1 MREEEG
7 KPISE
12 EEMNEKQMWELLPH
26 KVGEEKAELL
36 LALSKQAS
44 YRGAGE
50 ESLALAES
58 AQEIYQSLGALAS
71 NSDIANAYT
80 GISYSLKQ
88 LNKTEE
94 ALKVMN
100 KVVEIYKSDHLPFVD
115 DLLRTQATWY
125 SELGEWEKTLE
136 CHKQAVTVNEID
148 SNQEWLAKSQFN
160 VGVAYAHL
168 SNFDEAIR
176 HYQISRNIFKSLKMV
191 PEVARCDEA
200 LAEAFVELGNGE
212 LALAAGIRALD
223 IARILGWQRRVIW
236 TQFHIGK
243 AQVLLG
249 NSDAA
254 EAAFEEA
261 IYLVPQQEEFDWNF
275 IVALFTEKAKLLRLS
290 VRNTDAEKL
299 EARIATIRETLG

>member
-200 LAEAFVELGNGE
+200 IAEAFVELGNGE

-290 VRNTDAEKL
+290 ERNTDAEKL

>member
-200 LAEAFVELGNGE
+200 IAEAFVELGNGE

-243 AQVLLG
+243 AQVLIG

-290 VRNTDAEKL
+290 DRNTDAEKL

>member
-50 ESLALAES
+50 ESLALADS

-200 LAEAFVELGNGE
+200 IAEAFVELGNGE

-290 VRNTDAEKL
+290 DRNTDAEKL

>member
-94 ALKVMN
+94 AIKVIS
-100 KVVEIYKSDHLPFVD
+100 KAVEIYKSDHFPFVD
-115 DLLRTQATWY
+115 DLLRTQAAWY

-148 SNQEWLAKSQFN
+148 DNQEWLAKSQFN
-160 VGVAYAHL
+160 VGVAYGHL
-168 SNFDEAIR
+168 SNFNEAIR

-200 LAEAFVELGNGE
+200 IAEAFVELGNGE

-290 VRNTDAEKL
+290 DRNTDAGKL

>member
-176 HYQISRNIFKSLKMV
+176 HYQISPNNFKNLKMV

-200 LAEAFVELGNGE
+200 IAEAFVELGNGE

-290 VRNTDAEKL
+290 DRNTDAGKL

>member
-1 MREEEG
+1 MNQREGE
-7 KPISE
+7 PISE

-50 ESLALAES
+50 ESLTLAES
-58 AQEIYQSLGALAS
+58 AQEIYESLGALAS

-94 ALKVMN
+94 ALKVMS

-125 SELGEWEKTLE
+125 SELGQWEKTLE
-136 CHKQAVTVNEID
+136 CHKQAVRVNEID
-148 SNQEWLAKSQFN
+148 DNHEWLAKSQFN
-160 VGVAYAHL
+160 VGVAYGHL
-168 SNFDEAIR
+168 SNFDEALR

-191 PEVARCDEA
+191 PEIARCDEA
-200 LAEAFVELGNGE
+200 IAEAYVELGNGE

-261 IYLVPQQEEFDWNF
+261 IYFVTQQEEFDWNF
-275 IVALFTEKAKLLRLS
+275 IVGLLTEKAKLLRLS
-290 VRNTDAEKL
+290 DRTTEAEKI

>member
-1 MREEEG
+1 MREEER

-200 LAEAFVELGNGE
+200 IAEAFVELGNGE

-290 VRNTDAEKL
+290 DRNTDAEKL

>member
-1 MREEEG
+1 
-7 KPISE
+7 
-12 EEMNEKQMWELLPH
+12 
-26 KVGEEKAELL
+26 
-36 LALSKQAS
+36 
-44 YRGAGE
+44 
-50 ESLALAES
+50 
-58 AQEIYQSLGALAS
+58 
-71 NSDIANAYT
+71 
-80 GISYSLKQ
+80 
-88 LNKTEE
+88 
-94 ALKVMN
+94 MN

-200 LAEAFVELGNGE
+200 IAEAFVELGNGE

-290 VRNTDAEKL
+290 DRNTDAEKL

>member
-200 LAEAFVELGNGE
+200 IAEAFVELGNGE

-290 VRNTDAEKL
+290 DRNTDAEKL
-299 EARIATIRETLG
+299 EARNATIRETLG

>member
-148 SNQEWLAKSQFN
+148 SNQEWLAKSQYN

-176 HYQISRNIFKSLKMV
+176 HYQISRNIFKNLKMV

-200 LAEAFVELGNGE
+200 IAEAFVELGNGE

-290 VRNTDAEKL
+290 DRNTEAEKL

>member
-200 LAEAFVELGNGE
+200 IAEAFVELGNGE

-275 IVALFTEKAKLLRLS
+275 IVALFTEKAKLLRLLD
-290 VRNTDAEKL
+290 RNTDAEKL

>member
-200 LAEAFVELGNGE
+200 IAEAFVELGNGE

-261 IYLVPQQEEFDWNF
+261 IYLVPQQEEFDWTF

-290 VRNTDAEKL
+290 DRNTDAGKL

>member
-50 ESLALAES
+50 DSLALAES

-200 LAEAFVELGNGE
+200 IAEAFVELGNGE

-290 VRNTDAEKL
+290 DRNTDAEKL

>member
-200 LAEAFVELGNGE
+200 TAEAFVELGNGE

-290 VRNTDAEKL
+290 DRTTDAEKL

>member
-136 CHKQAVTVNEID
+136 CHKQAVRVNEID

-176 HYQISRNIFKSLKMV
+176 YYQISRNIFKSLKMV

-200 LAEAFVELGNGE
+200 IAEAYVELGNGE

-290 VRNTDAEKL
+290 DRNTDAEKL

>member
-200 LAEAFVELGNGE
+200 IAEAFVELGNGE

-290 VRNTDAEKL
+290 DRNTEAEKL

>member
-200 LAEAFVELGNGE
+200 IAEAFVELGNGE
-212 LALAAGIRALD
+212 LALSAGIRALD

-290 VRNTDAEKL
+290 DRNTDAEKL

>member
-1 MREEEG
+1 MSEEEG
-7 KPISE
+7 EPISE
-12 EEMNEKQMWELLPH
+12 EEINEKQMWELLPH

-50 ESLALAES
+50 ESLVLAES

-168 SNFDEAIR
+168 SNFGEAIR

-200 LAEAFVELGNGE
+200 IAEAFVELGNGE

-290 VRNTDAEKL
+290 DRNTDAEKL

>member
-200 LAEAFVELGNGE
+200 IAEAFVELGNGE

-290 VRNTDAEKL
+290 DRNTDAGKI

>member
-1 MREEEG
+1 MNQSEG
-7 KPISE
+7 EPISE

-58 AQEIYQSLGALAS
+58 AQEIYESLGALAS

-80 GISYSLKQ
+80 GVSYSLKQ

-200 LAEAFVELGNGE
+200 IAEAFVELGNGE

-290 VRNTDAEKL
+290 DRNTDAEKL

>member
-1 MREEEG
+1 MSEEEG
-7 KPISE
+7 DPISE

-200 LAEAFVELGNGE
+200 IAEAFVELGNGE

-290 VRNTDAEKL
+290 DRNTDAEKL

>member
-1 MREEEG
+1 MNQSEG
-7 KPISE
+7 EPISE

-50 ESLALAES
+50 ESLTLAES
-58 AQEIYQSLGALAS
+58 AQEIYESLGALAS

-94 ALKVMN
+94 ALKVMS

-125 SELGEWEKTLE
+125 SELGQWEKTLE
-136 CHKQAVTVNEID
+136 CHKQAARVNEID
-148 SNQEWLAKSQFN
+148 DNHEWLAKSQFN
-160 VGVAYAHL
+160 VGVAYGHL
-168 SNFDEAIR
+168 SNFDEALR

-191 PEVARCDEA
+191 PEIARCDEA
-200 LAEAFVELGNGE
+200 IAEAYVELGNGE

-261 IYLVPQQEEFDWNF
+261 IYFVTQQEEFDWHF
-275 IVALFTEKAKLLRLS
+275 IVGLLTEKAKLLRLS
-290 VRNTDAEKL
+290 DRTTEAEKI

>member
-200 LAEAFVELGNGE
+200 IAEAFVELGNGE

-290 VRNTDAEKL
+290 DRNTDAGTL

>member
-191 PEVARCDEA
+191 PEVARCDESI
-200 LAEAFVELGNGE
+200 AEAFVELGNGE

-290 VRNTDAEKL
+290 DRNTDAEKL

>member
-100 KVVEIYKSDHLPFVD
+100 KVVEIYKSDHLPFID

-200 LAEAFVELGNGE
+200 IAEAFVELGNGE

-290 VRNTDAEKL
+290 DRNTDAGKL

>member
-115 DLLRTQATWY
+115 DLLWTQATWY

-160 VGVAYAHL
+160 LGVAYAHL

-176 HYQISRNIFKSLKMV
+176 PYQISRNIFKSLKMV

-200 LAEAFVELGNGE
+200 IAEAYVELGNGE

-290 VRNTDAEKL
+290 DRNTDAGKL

>member
-200 LAEAFVELGNGE
+200 IAEAFVELGNGE

-290 VRNTDAEKL
+290 DRNTDAGKL

>member
-71 NSDIANAYT
+71 KSDIANAYT

-200 LAEAFVELGNGE
+200 IAEAFVELGNGE

-290 VRNTDAEKL
+290 DRNTDAEKL

>member
-176 HYQISRNIFKSLKMV
+176 HYQISRNIFKSLKIV

-200 LAEAFVELGNGE
+200 IAEAFVELGNGE

-290 VRNTDAEKL
+290 DRNTDAEKL

>member
-1 MREEEG
+1 MSGEEG
-7 KPISE
+7 EPISE

-80 GISYSLKQ
+80 GISYSLKK

-100 KVVEIYKSDHLPFVD
+100 KVVEIYKSDHLPFID

-148 SNQEWLAKSQFN
+148 SNQEWLAKSQYN

-176 HYQISRNIFKSLKMV
+176 HYQISRNIFKNLKMV

-200 LAEAFVELGNGE
+200 IAEAFVELGNGE

-290 VRNTDAEKL
+290 DRNTEAEKL

>member
-7 KPISE
+7 EPISE
-12 EEMNEKQMWELLPH
+12 DEMNEKQMWELLPH

-136 CHKQAVTVNEID
+136 CHKQASIVNEID

-168 SNFDEAIR
+168 SNFDEAIS

-200 LAEAFVELGNGE
+200 IAEAFVELGNGE
-212 LALAAGIRALD
+212 LALVAGTRALD

-290 VRNTDAEKL
+290 DRNTDAEKL

>member
-1 MREEEG
+1 MSEEEG
-7 KPISE
+7 EPISE

-168 SNFDEAIR
+168 SYFDEAIR

-200 LAEAFVELGNGE
+200 IAEAFVELGNGE

-290 VRNTDAEKL
+290 DRNTEAEKL

>member
-7 KPISE
+7 EPISE

-200 LAEAFVELGNGE
+200 IAEAFVELGNGE

-290 VRNTDAEKL
+290 DRNTDAGKL

>member
-1 MREEEG
+1 MNQSEG
-7 KPISE
+7 EPISE

-58 AQEIYQSLGALAS
+58 AQEIYESLGALAS

-80 GISYSLKQ
+80 GVSYSLKQ

-94 ALKVMN
+94 AIKVIS
-100 KVVEIYKSDHLPFVD
+100 KAVEIYKSDHFPFVD
-115 DLLRTQATWY
+115 DLLRTQAAWY

-148 SNQEWLAKSQFN
+148 DNQEWLAKSQFN
-160 VGVAYAHL
+160 VGVAYGHL
-168 SNFDEAIR
+168 SNFDEAIK
-176 HYQISRNIFKSLKMV
+176 HYQISRNIFKGLKMV

-200 LAEAFVELGNGE
+200 IAEAYVELGNGE

-243 AQVLLG
+243 AQVLL
-249 NSDAA
+249 NNWEAA

-261 IYLVPQQEEFDWNF
+261 SYFVTQQEEFDWVF
-275 IVALFTEKAKLLRLS
+275 IVGLLTEKVKLLRLTE
-290 VRNTDAEKL
+290 RAAEAEKL
-299 EARIATIRETLG
+299 DARIATIRETLG

>member
-148 SNQEWLAKSQFN
+148 SNQEWVAKSQFN

-200 LAEAFVELGNGE
+200 IAEAFVELGNGE

-290 VRNTDAEKL
+290 DRNTDAEKL

>member
-200 LAEAFVELGNGE
+200 TAEAFVELGNGE

-290 VRNTDAEKL
+290 DRNTDAGKL

>member
-136 CHKQAVTVNEID
+136 CHKQAVRVNEID

-200 LAEAFVELGNGE
+200 IAEAFVELGNGE

-290 VRNTDAEKL
+290 DRNTDAGKL

>member
-136 CHKQAVTVNEID
+136 CHKQAVRVNEID

-200 LAEAFVELGNGE
+200 IAEAFVELGNGE

-290 VRNTDAEKL
+290 DRNTDAEKL

>member
-58 AQEIYQSLGALAS
+58 AQEIYESLGALAS

-200 LAEAFVELGNGE
+200 TAEAFVELGNGE

-243 AQVLLG
+243 AQVLIG

-290 VRNTDAEKL
+290 DRNTDAGKL